1 MKLGPD
7 LKNVEL
13 LES

>member
-7 LKNVEL
+7 LNFL
-13 LES
+13 L